1 MKFPSLQVFLLTGV
15 FVLPALPA
23 LAQSPPIPPFAFAS
37 SAEIDALAAKL
48 KASSTPGKSA
58 VGQILDLGPY
68 RATIEYRSSTTPPS
82 IHRSQAEIVYIVSG
96 SATMKIGGTI
106 LNPAGPNENHLV
118 GTAIEG
124 GSLKKVAKGD
134 WFVMPQNTPHQ
145 FTDPRDLV
153 IMSAHLVF
161 PK

>member
-1 MKFPSLQVFLLTGV
+1 MRFTSPQVFLLAGALI
-15 FVLPALPA
+15 LPTLPA
-23 LAQSPPIPPFAFAS
+23 LAQTPSVPPFAFTSGADV
-37 SAEIDALAAKL
+37 DAMAAKL
-48 KASSTPGKSA
+48 KAGSIPGKSA
-58 VGQILDLGPY
+58 VGRILNLGPY
-68 RATIEYRSSTTPPS
+68 STTIEYRNSTTPPS
-82 IHRSQAEIVYIVSG
+82 IHRSQAEIVYVVSG

-106 LNPAGPNENHLV
+106 LNPAGADENHLV

-124 GSLKKVAKGD
+124 STVQRVAKGD

-145 FTDPRDLV
+145 FTDPHDLV

>member
-1 MKFPSLQVFLLTGV
+1 M
-15 FVLPALPA
+15 LPALPT
-23 LAQSPPIPPFAFAS
+23 LAQSPSIPPFGFTSRADV
-37 SAEIDALAAKL
+37 DAMAAKL

-58 VGQILDLGPY
+58 VGRILNLGPY
-68 RATIEYRSSTTPPS
+68 SATIEYRNSTTPPTV
-82 IHRSQAEIVYIVSG
+82 HRSQAEIVYIVSG

-106 LNPAGPNENHLV
+106 LNPAGSDENHLA

-124 GSLKKVAKGD
+124 GTLQKVAKGD

-145 FTDPRDLV
+145 FTDPHDLV